1 MELKAFHNQFESKE
15 IVDQFYYHKKLF
27 KTFDKIDIWLE
38 IHQDSKAFY
47 VCVDKPEVE
56 KIWLGICKL
65 CSLNCSWC
73 NKADCY
79 FYQRYNFLRKQY
91 WESKKKKKK
100 LKLVLW
106 RIHLNTNKYNF
117 ELEHVFKNN

>member
-1 MELKAFHNQFESKE
+1 M
-15 IVDQFYYHKKLF
+15 DQFCYHKKLF

-38 IHQDSKAFY
+38 IHQNSKGFY

-79 FYQRYNFLRKQY
+79 LYQRHDFLRKQY
-91 WESKKKKKK
+91 WESKKKKKQEK

-117 ELEHVFKNN
+117 ELEHVFKNI